1 MLYLQFV
8 TLNTSNATDF
18 ATELSLREIRH
29 LTKIV
34 FYCDNRFQLVWLVGY
49 RDSVG
54 MG

>member
-18 ATELSLREIRH
+18 ATELSQREIRH

-34 FYCDNRFQLVWLVGY
+34 FYCDKRFQLVWLVGY

-54 MG
+54 IG